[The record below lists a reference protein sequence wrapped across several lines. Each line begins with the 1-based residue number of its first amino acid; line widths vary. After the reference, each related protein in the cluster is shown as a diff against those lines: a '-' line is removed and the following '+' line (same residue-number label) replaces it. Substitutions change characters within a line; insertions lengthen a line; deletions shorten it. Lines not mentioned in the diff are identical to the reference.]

1 MKKLFILLLVAITI
15 NVNAQDAEKTITLI
29 VSGQGKTQDEAK
41 QNAFRSAIEQAFGAF
56 ISSKTEILN
65 DDLVKDEIVSI
76 SNGNIQKYEVIS
88 EVQISNGDYAI
99 SLKATVSVTKLTSF
113 VVSKGFEVEFQGT
126 LFGVNLRLQK
136 LNEESELISILHL
149 CETSN
154 EILLNSLDYTIEIA
168 DPIKAQS
175 TRSFSPQ
182 ENEYQ
187 VLLTIKMT
195 TNSNFDKFANY
206 FEKTIKSISMPQIE
220 VDNYLS
226 LKKNIY
232 KLTINQGTVLYL
244 RNVKSAV
251 ALQNLFL
258 KSNQYLHNFTVISNI
273 DTSSVKICCYNFQDN
288 RGTQNFY
295 YDYDLPE
302 FWHLN
307 SGQKSF
313 NSAGSLN
320 ENPGFPDFIFNSF
333 GKQTSSWS
341 VYAAYLKSLELNS
354 VLFGPENYYSSDFNF
369 YSQKGLLKVN
379 SFDQYYSYPNSWY
392 LLNHDNSSIGNI
404 SLMRNI
410 YYCKFLAI
418 YKEEELASITNFKVI
433 KN

>member
-206 FEKTIKSISMPQIE
+206 FEKTIKSI
-220 VDNYLS
+220 
-226 LKKNIY
+226 
-232 KLTINQGTVLYL
+232 
-244 RNVKSAV
+244 
-251 ALQNLFL
+251 
-258 KSNQYLHNFTVISNI
+258 
-273 DTSSVKICCYNFQDN
+273 
-288 RGTQNFY
+288 
-295 YDYDLPE
+295 
-302 FWHLN
+302 
-307 SGQKSF
+307 
-313 NSAGSLN
+313 
-320 ENPGFPDFIFNSF
+320 
-333 GKQTSSWS
+333 
-341 VYAAYLKSLELNS
+341 
-354 VLFGPENYYSSDFNF
+354 
-369 YSQKGLLKVN
+369 
-379 SFDQYYSYPNSWY
+379 
-392 LLNHDNSSIGNI
+392 
-404 SLMRNI
+404 
-410 YYCKFLAI
+410 
-418 YKEEELASITNFKVI
+418 
-433 KN
+433 